1 MYNSLLGDPMKA
13 ANAQEIESAIRF
25 PIVRENRGEADIE
38 VFFLRSQQLQPTPS
52 DR

>member
-1 MYNSLLGDPMKA
+1 MYNSLLGDPLKA
-13 ANAQEIESAIRF
+13 PNAQEIESAIRF
-25 PIVRENRGEADIE
+25 PIVREKSLVADIE